1 MSAILAVDIGTTSA
15 KALVITSSG
24 TVSVSERITYPTHR
38 PRTGYAEQDP
48 EQLSACITSLMNDV
62 IRKGT
67 EKIDAVAFSCAM
79 HGVMAVDERGHAL
92 TPLIIWSDLR
102 AREAAAQI
110 SKEHR
115 DMHAL
120 TGTPIHPMSPLTKL
134 VWMKKNQPELFK
146 RAHKFIGI
154 KEYLWYRWFGTFVVD
169 HSIASATGLM
179 DSQKLTWSSTAL
191 AVAGIREEQ
200 LSKLVGVHTPFT
212 SEQVNATYGL
222 APRTPWIIGSSD
234 GCLATLGSDVNTNT
248 NALSVTVGTSGA
260 VRKMNTQAG
269 IDPAGKTFCYCLDK
283 ARWVHGGATNN
294 GAVLID
300 WYTQKFLREPIDL
313 NTFCARATKVQ
324 PGSAGLLMIPYLQG
338 ERSPVYDAD
347 ASGVFLGVRHHHGT
361 EHFMRAILEG
371 IGFALMDIADA
382 LMEGNT
388 NMEVR
393 ASGGLSLSAEAMQ
406 VLSDQFG
413 MTIHV
418 QHREDA
424 SAIGAAIIACE
435 ALKIPF
441 QFADEPPRIYQPN
454 MNNHQLY
461 RKLFSIYK
469 GVYSHLADDLH
480 QLNALQF

>member
-48 EQLSACITSLMNDV
+48 EQLSACITSLMQNV

-67 EKIDAVAFSCAM
+67 EKIDAVAFSSAM
-79 HGVMAVDERGHAL
+79 HGVMAVDETGHAL

-102 AREAAAQI
+102 AREEAAQI

-115 DMHAL
+115 DLHTL

-134 VWMKKNQPELFK
+134 VWMKKHQPELFK

-154 KEYLWYRWFGTFVVD
+154 KEYLWYRWFGIYVVD

-179 DSQKLTWSSTAL
+179 DSQKIAWSNTAL
-191 AVAGIREEQ
+191 AVAGIQEEQ
-200 LSKLVGVHTPFT
+200 LSKLVGVHTSFT

-222 APRTPWIIGSSD
+222 APNTPWIIGSSD
-234 GCLATLGSDVNTNT
+234 GCLATVGSDAKANS
-248 NALSVTVGTSGA
+248 LSVTVGTSGA
-260 VRKMNTQAG
+260 VRKMSMKAG
-269 IDPAGKTFCYCLDK
+269 IDPARKTFCYCLDK
-283 ARWVHGGATNN
+283 ARWVQGGATNN

-300 WYTQKFLREPIDL
+300 WYAQKFLQEPIDL
-313 NTFCARATKVQ
+313 KTFCVRATSVQ
-324 PGSAGLLMIPYLQG
+324 PGSEGLLMIPYLQG

-347 ASGVFLGVRHHHGT
+347 ASGVFLGVRHHHGP

-371 IGFALMDIADA
+371 IGFALLDIADA
-382 LMEGNT
+382 LHEGNT
-388 NMEVR
+388 KMEIT
-393 ASGGLSLSAEAMQ
+393 ASGGLSSSGEAMQ
-406 VLSDQFG
+406 ILADQFG
-413 MTIHV
+413 MTIRV

-441 QFADEPPRIYQPN
+441 QFADEPPRVYQPD
-454 MNNHQLY
+454 MNNHELY

-469 GVYSHLADDLH
+469 GVYPHLADDLH
-480 QLNALQF
+480 QLNAIQF